1 MNTHTPA
8 KTTRRG
14 RPAKVEEVKTSP
26 IPKVYSRDFLK
37 GFNHGVAECRRH
49 LTARLP
55 YHATD
60 WHNAIM
66 EFVTAFDQMKDK
78 P

>member
-1 MNTHTPA
+1 M
-8 KTTRRG
+8 KRG
-14 RPAKVEEVKTSP
+14 RPPRASDALPNVAVPVRTQEF
-26 IPKVYSRDFLK
+26 ID
-37 GFNHGVAECRRH
+37 GFNHGIDEAARH

-55 YHATD
+55 YYQTD

-66 EFVTAFDQMKDK
+66 EFVKAIRGMKDK